1 MPTKIINGSM
11 TIIGPFVFSTI
22 PPGGRMKLYTKPG
35 ACSTADHIALQ
46 WTGGPFEVEI
56 LAARR

>member
-1 MPTKIINGSM
+1 
-11 TIIGPFVFSTI
+11 
-22 PPGGRMKLYTKPG
+22 MKLYTKPG